1 MLFRSSRSP
10 TKDMKTRCRNS
21 TIYTESWQ
29 KKAAAP
35 ELDLCFQDVL
45 SIDSCPS
52 VHVQEGIRS
61 LDVGVT
67 NTFQHVGIESR
78 VSSTVSPFR
87 VEQGTSLETP
97 SRARASSSQAV
108 GTTWFFSS
116 CGGILE
122 LRRGLKIGKQDFCN
136 LTRLKLK

>member
-1 MLFRSSRSP
+1 MLDLSSSARDSTCATPVVETQILNRWTLGDHFKMSRSP

-67 NTFQHVGIESR
+67 NTFQHVGKFKNTEFSKQLR
-78 VSSTVSPFR
+78 LNCPRETRETVC
-87 VEQGTSLETP
+87 Q
-97 SRARASSSQAV
+97 Q
-108 GTTWFFSS
+108 
-116 CGGILE
+116 
-122 LRRGLKIGKQDFCN
+122 
-136 LTRLKLK
+136 